1 MRQNKFQAPAAAC
14 SRSSSSSFTAH
25 PSLCSVCRDRRRSH
39 LKIHTKAGKDAPLCQ
54 KIGSFPTLP
63 LFLLF
68 FVAEIANLAGF
79 IPPIFPLLLLQP
91 GTPFAYFAPIPLP
104 QNMRAC
110 RRGRSRA
117 KEDWPTRPASFL
129 LFFVAEIADLARL
142 IPPIFPLLLLQP
154 GTPFAYFAPIPL
166 PQNMR
171 ACRRGRSRAK
181 EDWPTRPA
189 SFFTLLHSRNCGSG
203 QAYSANLLLPS
214 PTVPSTLWHPASARS
229 HTAKRRRSV

>member
-68 FVAEIANLAGF
+68 FV
-79 IPPIFPLLLLQP
+79 
-91 GTPFAYFAPIPLP
+91 T
-104 QNMRAC
+104 
-110 RRGRSRA
+110 
-117 KEDWPTRPASFL
+117 K
-129 LFFVAEIADLARL
+129 IADLAGL

-166 PQNMR
+166 PQNVR
-171 ACRRGRSRAK
+171 ACRRGRSHAK
-181 EDWPTRPA
+181 EDWPTPPA
-189 SFFTLLHSRNCGSG
+189 SFFTLLRSRNCGSG
-203 QAYSANLLLPS
+203 RAYSANLSPAAFAAGDPVCLFCANPIAAKRARLPARAL
-214 PTVPSTLWHPASARS
+214 TRQRRLARS
-229 HTAKRRRSV
+229 SCLFFYSSS

>member
-1 MRQNKFQAPAAAC
+1 MPLCAKKSALFPLCLFFTLLRNQNCGSGRAYSANLSPAAFA
-14 SRSSSSSFTAH
+14 AGD
-25 PSLCSVCRDRRRSH
+25 PVCLFCANPIAAKRARLPARALDTP
-39 LKIHTKAGKDAPLCQ
+39 K
-54 KIGSFPTLP
+54 KIGPLLLP

-68 FVAEIANLAGF
+68 FI
-79 IPPIFPLLLLQP
+79 
-91 GTPFAYFAPIPLP
+91 
-104 QNMRAC
+104 
-110 RRGRSRA
+110 
-117 KEDWPTRPASFL
+117 
-129 LFFVAEIADLARL
+129 AEIADLAGL

-166 PQNMR
+166 PQNVR

-181 EDWPTRPA
+181 EDWPARPA
-189 SFFTLLHSRNCGSG
+189 SFFTLLRNQNCGSG